1 MKLLSWQN
9 SGQKAITVV
18 LLILFVAIIPLMAQ
32 TPVTKSTTIEQYN
45 GQSYY
50 LHTVLPKQ
58 TLYSIAKAY
67 NVDLQTVININPDA
81 KNGLRISQVLRIPTG
96 VNVQPVKTPAPRQAA
111 PTPTA
116 SSGEIDYAN
125 DYETIYHV
133 AKQDDRFSYIADI
146 YLVSEY
152 NIRLANPTIKE
163 PIEEGEYV
171 LVPIAPKENRP
182 PVTTQD
188 RFQRTK
194 FDPFTNPAP
203 KKSTPAVSIAE
214 TPVSTT
220 PEMISQFDNS
230 NAQQQTPTMVEAFS
244 VPKNTQPQTADMG
257 TSSTPEK
264 AQIGAQHIVKPGE
277 TLYSISKQHGLSTEL
292 LIGLNPGIANGVR
305 AGQVLLLP
313 EQTIEK
319 QSPTPQNEPQS
330 DSLYIHVVEKGHTLY
345 CISRNYATSI
355 VRLKQLN
362 PGLTTDLRIGQQIV
376 VPKKKII
383 RPYLIHQVEEETRT
397 KRLSRNFDV
406 DYDEIIRLNPTI
418 GRKVYPGQLVKIPL
432 APGLE
437 PSPLQPEIIET
448 PLEVSDEI
456 VDDTIEDQE
465 VFELGDC
472 ITGLYH
478 NNKTFKVALMIPLYL
493 EEYENLRWDMQ
504 SSEYNLLTQKPFS
517 FLSFYEGF
525 LIAADSIAKTQG
537 LKLDIKVYDVDLNM
551 GKVYDVVNDTD
562 LQDMDLIIGPF
573 FNKAFEVVAPLAL
586 RYKIPIVNPFTQRE
600 ETTQENPVI
609 IKIKPGMT
617 AQYDQL
623 ADLITARYPNANIYI
638 YRAHAYK
645 HQTEAEA
652 LRLKLQE
659 RIAPM
664 VPVSAATI
672 SRVAKARSKRMELQ
686 NDLVPLIRIENR
698 EFYPSELANRP
709 FDSIYFDNTI
719 HNFVYVNDSVREFR
733 KSASVVRENLVIVFS
748 DDNVFATEFVNKMNQ
763 VADTFSLTLVG
774 LPEWEQFDQLFVEN
788 LMKMKTIY
796 FSPSL
801 INYEDY
807 FTQLFIK
814 QYRDRFGAEPDRFAF
829 EGFDIGWYFSQA
841 FLNLGKNPLPCLP
854 TFQVPLLQSQYF
866 FERSNSSNGLENKY
880 WNIYQF
886 NRYQKMSLP
895 NTHFI
900 KGSY

>member
-1 MKLLSWQN
+1 MKLLSWLN
-9 SGQKAITVV
+9 SGQKAVTVV

-58 TLYSIAKAY
+58 TLYSIAKVY
-67 NVDLQTVININPDA
+67 NVDQQTVINVNPDA

-96 VNVQPVKTPAPRQAA
+96 VNVQPAKTPAPRPAT
-111 PTPTA
+111 PTPAAT
-116 SSGEIDYAN
+116 SGEIDYAN

-203 KKSTPAVSIAE
+203 QKTTPAVSIAE
-214 TPVSTT
+214 TPASTT

-230 NAQQQTPTMVEAFS
+230 SAQQQAPTMVEAFS
-244 VPKNTQPQTADMG
+244 VPKNTQPQTADIG
-257 TSSTPEK
+257 TSSTPK
-264 AQIGAQHIVKPGE
+264 TAQVGEQHIVKPGE

-319 QSPTPQNEPQS
+319 RSAAPQNELQS
-330 DSLYIHVVEKGHTLY
+330 DSLFIHVVEKGQTLY

-362 PGLTTDLRIGQQIV
+362 PGLTTDLRIGQRIV

-383 RPYLIHQVEEETRT
+383 RPYLIHHVEEETRT
-397 KRLSRNFDV
+397 KRMSRNFDV

-432 APGLE
+432 APGME
-437 PSPLQPEIIET
+437 PSPLQPETIET

-456 VDDTIEDQE
+456 VDETEEETE

-472 ITGLYH
+472 IKGMYH
-478 NNKTFKVALMIPLYL
+478 SNKTFKVALMIPLYL
-493 EEYENLRWDMQ
+493 EEYENLRWNLQ
-504 SSEYNLLTQKPFS
+504 SSDNNLLTQKPFS

-525 LIAADSIAKTQG
+525 LIAADSMAKTQG

-600 ETTQENPVI
+600 ETTQDNPVI
-609 IKIKPGMT
+609 IKIKPSMT

-623 ADLITARYPNANIYI
+623 ADLITARYPDANIYI

-686 NDLVPLIRIENR
+686 NDLVPLIRIEKR

-709 FDSIYFDNTI
+709 FDSIYFDNPI
-719 HNFVYVNDSVREFR
+719 HSFVYANDSVREFR

-748 DDNVFATEFVNKMNQ
+748 DDNVFSTEFINKMNQ

-774 LPEWEQFDQLFVEN
+774 LPEWDQFDQLFVEN
-788 LMKMKTIY
+788 LMKMKAIY

-886 NRYQKMSLP
+886 NRYQKMPLP

-900 KGSY
+900 KRGY